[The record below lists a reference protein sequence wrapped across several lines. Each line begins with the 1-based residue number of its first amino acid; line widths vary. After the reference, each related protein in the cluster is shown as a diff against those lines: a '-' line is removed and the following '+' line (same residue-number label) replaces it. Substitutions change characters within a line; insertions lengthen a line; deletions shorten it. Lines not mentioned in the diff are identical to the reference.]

1 MTPEESTPGPARF
14 KDQNRLLHHFKDR
27 VTVVCPQCAGRAEVR
42 TDFTTYRTTFHCPD
56 CHHHRTSD
64 NTRTELN
71 LRTYCN
77 ACGHPV
83 VVHKPDVKVPKQAI
97 RVKCP
102 ACRTVASYP
111 PEYRSYRGFGG
122 TPEGTDPFLGF
133 PLWYRDSL
141 GEHLLWAY
149 NDDHLHYLEGYIGA
163 SLRERKT
170 APHLSMVE
178 KLPRFMQLAKNREA
192 LLRLI
197 ARLKRK

>member
-1 MTPEESTPGPARF
+1 MEETTPGRERF
-14 KDQNRLLHHFKDR
+14 KDQNLSLHYFKDR
-27 VTVVCPQCAGRAEVR
+27 VTVACPQCHRRAEVR
-42 TDFTTYRTTFHCPD
+42 TDLTTYRTTFYCPD

-77 ACGHPV
+77 ACGHRI
-83 VVHKPDVKVPKQAI
+83 VVHRPDVKVQKRAI

-111 PEYRSYRGFGG
+111 PEYRPYRGFTGAAA
-122 TPEGTDPFLGF
+122 GTDPFLGLD
-133 PLWYRDSL
+133 LWYRDSL
-141 GEHLLWAY
+141 GAHLFWAY
-149 NDDHLHYLEGYIGA
+149 NYDHLQYLEGYIGA

-170 APHLSMVE
+170 ASHMSMVE
-178 KLPRFMQLAKNREA
+178 KLPRFMQLAKNRAA
-192 LLRLI
+192 LLKLI